1 VGRKHHYPQ
10 FCDKLFVM
18 FHSTLKVWCSVS
30 ALAAGLLC
38 SVPAFAQAPAA
49 DQSVT
54 VLAKFDN
61 VIDTK
66 SAKVGDPVAAKVKK
80 DLKTKDL
87 TIPKG
92 SRILGSVTS
101 VQSVQQGNG
110 TSALAIKLDRI
121 EMKGGQTIPIQGL
134 ITGIGG
140 ESAGSGIGV
149 ESEVSHGAF
158 GPTPGQ
164 IPQAAPVTKDG
175 TGMADGSDLDGIAIG
190 KGLNPD
196 GANELRGMKR
206 NIKLDQGVTIKVAV
220 TKQ

>member
-1 VGRKHHYPQ
+1 
-10 FCDKLFVM
+10 M
-18 FHSTLKVWCSVS
+18 WCSVS
-30 ALAAGLLC
+30 ASAVLAAGLAC
-38 SVPAFAQAPAA
+38 SVPAFAQAPTT
-49 DQSVT
+49 DQSV
-54 VLAKFDN
+54 VVIAKFDMT
-61 VIDTK
+61 VDTK
-66 SAKVGDPVAAKVKK
+66 SAKVGDAIATKVKK
-80 DLKTKDL
+80 DLKNKDL

-110 TSALAIKLDRI
+110 TSALAIKLDRV
-121 EMKGGQTIPIQGL
+121 EVKGGQTIPIQGL

-149 ESEVSHGAF
+149 ESEVSHGAL

-164 IPQAAPVTKDG
+164 MPQAAPVTSDG
-175 TGMADGSDLDGIAIG
+175 TGMADGSALDGIAIG

>member
-1 VGRKHHYPQ
+1 
-10 FCDKLFVM
+10 M
-18 FHSTLKVWCSVS
+18 FHSTLKMWCSVS
-30 ALAAGLLC
+30 ASAVLTAGLAC
-38 SVPAFAQAPAA
+38 SAPAFAQAPTT
-49 DQSVT
+49 DQSVV
-54 VLAKFDN
+54 VLAKFDMT
-61 VIDTK
+61 VDTK
-66 SAKVGDPVAAKVKK
+66 SAKVGDAIATKVKK
-80 DLKTKDL
+80 DLKSKDL

-121 EMKGGQTIPIQGL
+121 EVKGGQTIPIQGL

-140 ESAGSGIGV
+140 ESSGSSIGV
-149 ESEVSHGAF
+149 ESEVSHGAL
-158 GPTPGQ
+158 GSTPGQ
-164 IPQAAPVTKDG
+164 IPQAAAPVTSDS
-175 TGMADGSDLDGIAIG
+175 TGMADGSTLDGIAIG

>member
-1 VGRKHHYPQ
+1 MSR
-10 FCDKLFVM
+10 
-18 FHSTLKVWCSVS
+18 STLNALCSVS

-38 SVPAFAQAPAA
+38 SVPAFAQSPAA
-49 DQSVT
+49 DQSVV

-61 VIDTK
+61 VVDTK
-66 SAKVGDPVAAKVKK
+66 SAKVGDPVTAKVKK
-80 DLKTKDL
+80 DLKSKEL

-101 VQSVQQGNG
+101 VQSVQQG
-110 TSALAIKLDRI
+110 
-121 EMKGGQTIPIQGL
+121 KGGQTIPIQGL

-140 ESAGSGIGV
+140 ESAGSGLGV
-149 ESEVSHGAF
+149 ESNISHGAL
-158 GPTPGQ
+158 GPTPGE
-164 IPQAAPVTKDG
+164 IPQAAPATHDG
-175 TGMADGSDLDGIAIG
+175 TGMADGSELDGIAIG
-190 KGLNPD
+190 KELNPD